1 MPAKVEIFENE
12 LECRNGKWSCADQ
25 SDSSRYDPV
34 LAAMVQEL
42 CDDHWQNFTDYLVE
56 IDQQSAQLVVATID
70 GSRIIEITQAAYPD
84 GAANGVCFAA
94 L

>member
-12 LECRNGKWSCADQ
+12 LECRNGKWSCAD
-25 SDSSRYDPV
+25 PV

-42 CDDHWQNFTDYLVE
+42 CDDHWQNSIDYLVD
-56 IDQQSAQLVVATID
+56 IDQQSAMLVVAAID
-70 GSRIIEITQAAYPD
+70 GSRITEITPTEYLDDAD
-84 GAANGVCFAA
+84 DGVCYAA